1 MDKSALEII
10 EENEAA
16 RQAQAATK
24 PEAKANKK
32 RPLSERLKGVEL
44 LATRWPH
51 NPMQMNYDAM
61 GIDSEELK

>member
-10 EENEAA
+10 EENESV

-44 LATRWPH
+44 LATRWHH

-61 GIDSEELK
+61 RITSDELK